1 MLIFVAGFRFL
12 FGHENAAVGL
22 TFFSALVIIS
32 RFDQMRVTPLRDGI
46 GIVIVSCFIG
56 TASFFAGLNPYAGL
70 AINLIS
76 LFCLVYFLFGTFQN
90 QLYSPAMIGYLY
102 LLNSPEAM
110 AHITDRIVAIAAGTI
125 ILIAALF
132 ALQRSRKS
140 HTIRAQF
147 QHMLGLVANKARE
160 LAGTVSDDYTYTST
174 EEIREA
180 LHALFA
186 LIYRTQKNN
195 HATRVLDEMR
205 ISFALAL
212 ERFVVVIQQIK
223 HSRPATAEEQA
234 MLTEL
239 AELLDVINA
248 HVSDFASFGTIIQGL
263 NAFVEKYSRLEN
275 MSIEMYELLETCS
288 LASHQLKAIG
298 QAGQNPN
305 QQRINTKKSQW
316 MSEVGQALK
325 PDKLRL
331 NFALKLSITVSLLLF
346 ITHITGVKNGQW
358 LAYTV
363 AFLLRP
369 YVEDTRNRSRERA
382 KGTVIATVI
391 FMIVFGFVDSTWLQ
405 LTLVMVADIIYS
417 RAKSARAFQVT
428 CTSFAAL
435 GSMAIISGDYSSL
448 GIERLIYV
456 AIGVGISILVSHY
469 IAPYH
474 IVSDTA
480 KLLTKYRQT
489 TYDLLHIFLYSRL
502 REEMP
507 AILKDQSIAAANDHR
522 SLNIVFKGLL
532 MNASLIEQQVTFNN
546 RRLHCPAIN
555 NFFIIEHQ
563 LVNDVYF
570 LFSTLS
576 THMAHSEE
584 FVYLLHELAHLTQAY
599 QNTPPQDIYKN
610 ETLMDKTEELLTAI
624 EAAFGF
630 CEQKPEKMAL
640 ITLESTIKEM
650 RQQLE
655 FDLTADALTNS

>member
-1 MLIFVAGFRFL
+1 
-12 FGHENAAVGL
+12 
-22 TFFSALVIIS
+22 
-32 RFDQMRVTPLRDGI
+32 MRVTPLRDGI

-140 HTIRAQF
+140 HTIKAQF

-489 TYDLLHIFLYSRL
+489 TYNLFHVFLFSRL
-502 REEMP
+502 REKMP
-507 AILKDQSIAAANDHR
+507 EILNDQSIAKTNDHR

-546 RRLHCPAIN
+546 RRLHCPAIS

-563 LVNDVYF
+563 LVNDIYF
-570 LFSTLS
+570 LFATLS
-576 THMAHSEE
+576 TQTAHSES
-584 FVYLLHELAHLTQAY
+584 FDYLLRELSKTVSAFQK
-599 QNTPPQDIYKN
+599 TPADTFFKN
-610 ETLMDKTEELLTAI
+610 EELDALTAELLTAI
-624 EAAFGF
+624 DAAIGF
-630 CEQKPEKMAL
+630 CEQRSEKMAL
-640 ITLESTIKEM
+640 ITLESTVKGM

-655 FDLTADALTNS
+655 FNLSADALTNS

>member
-1 MLIFVAGFRFL
+1 
-12 FGHENAAVGL
+12 
-22 TFFSALVIIS
+22 
-32 RFDQMRVTPLRDGI
+32 MRITPLRDGV
-46 GIVIVSCFIG
+46 GIIIVSCFIG
-56 TASFFAGLNPYAGL
+56 TATFFAGLNPYAGL
-70 AINLIS
+70 LINLGS

-102 LLNSPEAM
+102 LLNSPEPM
-110 AHITDRIVAIAAGTI
+110 AHITDRIVAIALGTV

-147 QHMLGLVANKARE
+147 QHMLGLVADKARE
-160 LAGTVSDDYTYTST
+160 LAGTVSDDYVYTST

-212 ERFVVVIQQIK
+212 ERFVVIIQQIK
-223 HSRPATAEEQA
+223 HSRPVTDEERV
-234 MLTEL
+234 MLEEL

-248 HVSDFASFGTIIQGL
+248 HVSDFASFSSITQDL
-263 NAFVEKYSRLEN
+263 NAFVDKYSHAEN
-275 MSIEMYELLETCS
+275 LSIEMFELLENCS
-288 LASHQLKAIG
+288 LASHQLKMIG

-305 QQRINTKKSQW
+305 QQRIDTKKAQW

-331 NFALKLSITVSLLLF
+331 NFALKLSITVSVLLF
-346 ITHITGVKNGQW
+346 IAHITGIQNGQW

-382 KGTVIATVI
+382 KGTIIATVI
-391 FMIVFGFVDSTWLQ
+391 FMIVFGFIDSMWLQ
-405 LTLVMVADIIYS
+405 LTLVMIADIIYS

-435 GSMAIISGDYSSL
+435 GSMAIITGDYSSL

-456 AIGVGISILVSHY
+456 AIGVGISIVVSHY

-474 IVSDTA
+474 IVSDTS
-480 KLLTKYRQT
+480 KLLSKYRQT
-489 TYDLLHIFLYSRL
+489 TYNLLHIFLFSRL
-502 REEMP
+502 REQMP
-507 AILKDQSIAAANDHR
+507 EILNDQSIAKANDHR

-546 RRLHCPAIN
+546 RRLHCPTIG
-555 NFFIIEHQ
+555 NFFIIQHQ
-563 LVNDVYF
+563 LVNDIYF
-570 LFSTLS
+570 LFATLS
-576 THMAHSEE
+576 TQTAHSESFE
-584 FVYLLHELAHLTQAY
+584 YLLRELSKLVTAFQNTAGRQLFGNDELASQT
-599 QNTPPQDIYKN
+599 D
-610 ETLMDKTEELLTAI
+610 ELLTAVD
-624 EAAFGF
+624 AAIGF
-630 CEQKPEKMAL
+630 CEQRSEKMAL
-640 ITLESTIKEM
+640 ITLESTIKGI

-655 FDLTADALTNS
+655 FDLTTDALSES